1 MAILPKHMTP
11 LPNKLYLAEQ
21 VREMD
26 RMAIED
32 YDIPGIDLMRKA
44 GQVVFELI
52 QQQYANDEIVVFCG
66 AGNNAGDGY
75 VIAKLAKQAG
85 LKVNVY
91 YLAQPEKLKGDAYTA
106 YQDYIQ
112 SDGQVI
118 PFSPNLNLTG
128 CVVVDALLGT
138 GLNRQVSGIYAEA
151 IAEINKTSSA
161 VISVDIPS
169 GLNADTGGVMGCA
182 VKAQWTVSFIGLKQ
196 GMFTGLAAEY
206 CGEVIYSSLGIPDAI
221 FQQQTCSS
229 QLMQQPVIAK
239 RHRCAHKGSQGHVL
253 VIGGE
258 AGFSGA
264 IKLAAEAA
272 LRTGAGLVSVATRAS
287 HSAYINMLRPELMC
301 HGVESKNDL
310 MPLLNKATA
319 VVIGPGLAQ
328 SAWAKELFQCVIDSE
343 KPLIIDA
350 DGLNLLAKVPLHQ
363 DNWVLTPHPGE
374 AARLIACSTE
384 QIAKDRFFAVSQIQK
399 KYGGVVVLKGAGTL
413 INDADEMLV
422 STTGNPGMASGGM
435 GDVLAGMIAGLVAQ
449 QMSLSLAA
457 KTAVYLHGE
466 AADLSAQQQ
475 GERGLL
481 ASDLMPFI
489 RQLINR

>member
-1 MAILPKHMTP
+1 MSP

-32 YDIPGIDLMRKA
+32 YAIPGIDLMRKA

-52 QQQYANDEIVVFCG
+52 QQQYADDAIVIFCG

-75 VIAKLAKQAG
+75 VIAKLAIQAD
-85 LKVNVY
+85 LNVKVY
-91 YLAQPEKLKGDAYTA
+91 FLSAPEKLKGDAYTA

-112 SDGQVI
+112 AGGQAI
-118 PFSPNLNLTG
+118 AFSPDLDLVD
-128 CVVVDALLGT
+128 CVLIDALLGT
-138 GLNRQVSGIYAEA
+138 GLNRQVSGLYAEA
-151 IAEINKTSSA
+151 ITLINNGCCS
-161 VISVDIPS
+161 VVSVDIPS
-169 GLNADTGGVMGCA
+169 GLNADTGKLMGCA

-196 GMFTGLAAEY
+196 GMFTGFAAEY
-206 CGEVIYSSLGIPDAI
+206 CGTIIYSSLDIPDTI
-221 FQQQTCSS
+221 FQKLTCAS
-229 QLMQQPVIAK
+229 QLMQQPTIAQ
-239 RHRCAHKGSQGHVL
+239 RHRCAHKGSHGHVL
-253 VIGGE
+253 VVGGD

-310 MPLLNKATA
+310 TPLLNKATV

-328 SAWAKELFQCVIDSE
+328 SAWAKELFQCVVDSG
-343 KPLIIDA
+343 KPLVIDA
-350 DGLNLLAKVPLHQ
+350 DGLNLLAKASLHQ

-374 AARLIACSTE
+374 AARLLACSTE
-384 QIAKDRFFAVSQIQK
+384 HIAEDRFFAVSQIQK

-413 INDADEMLV
+413 IDNADGIV
-422 STTGNPGMASGGM
+422 ISTTGNPGMASGGM

-449 QMSLSLAA
+449 KMPLSQAA
-457 KTAVYLHGE
+457 KMAVYLHGE

-489 RQLINR
+489 RKLINR